1 MVQATPPRDAD
12 NEVPERTQMPEE
24 TDHEMLPPDWPPD
37 AVTDKLDPVTKE
49 AKFVIKKPD
58 CDARPMLMVVFAE
71 FTAK

>member
-24 TDHEMLPPDWPPD
+24 TDHEMFPPDCPPV
-37 AVTDKLDPVTKE
+37 AVNDKFVPVTND
-49 AKFVIKKPD
+49 AKLEIKNPD
-58 CDARPMLMVVFAE
+58 CEARPIVMVVFAE